1 MKVLVPLLIV
11 SLVANVYLY
20 VTRVDAN
27 VAAEEA
33 VEPISPRP
41 AKPRPALPSLS
52 RYQALERAELEQLV
66 ATAEADVVRYLP
78 PNEKFEQQ
86 KTRSTEIEAQIRP
99 YLDRVFKDFTTSPK
113 YALECHDLV
122 CKLEPNTRGNTSDD
136 DWLSALQTTYPDR
149 IVLFHSMLFGPD
161 GTFLEVK
168 DAGEQV
174 ISRIRLA
181 AFPRLQT
188 CELEHAP
195 HGVLTHVFVMEAG
208 RIALRLNG
216 SLANHPYAACVREA
230 FERASALVPVHA
242 GIAIPQESWTVTLP
256 SDR

>member
-1 MKVLVPLLIV
+1 MSELSVKDGLSAMEVASYLRRHSDFLKEFPDLAMLLRLPREQGPAASLASYQLEMMRDKNNELSRRLHDLVEIAHENETLMVRVHTLT
-11 SLVANVYLY
+11 LALMRARDLADT
-20 VTRVDAN
+20 VTRV
-27 VAAEEA
+27 VA
-33 VEPISPRP
+33 
-41 AKPRPALPSLS
+41 SL
-52 RYQALERAELEQLV
+52 
-66 ATAEADVVRYLP
+66 
-78 PNEKFEQQ
+78 
-86 KTRSTEIEAQIRP
+86 TE
-99 YLDRVFKDFTTSPK
+99 DFHT
-113 YALECHDLV
+113 DLV
-122 CKLEPNTRGNTSDD
+122 RM
-136 DWLSALQTTYPDR
+136 
-149 IVLFHSMLFGPD
+149 VLFHSMLFGPD

-256 SDR
+256 SEIN